1 MLPNHPEVR
10 APGIPAKHTA
20 FPSERNLSPAIP
32 SGALWDGL
40 LAAGGPTAALDLLE
54 RITAG
59 QDWRQPQARPD
70 TTGSSWDAA
79 QGPEATEAR
88 HLADWITGSACHPA
102 LAAANLQTLA
112 GAPVLEALA
121 GDRLEQLGGWA
132 RQYTTGAVAR
142 LLRPLE
148 PVAAAGGW
156 WCAGLDPAADWAP
169 MAWGC
174 FRPDVPRWDQ
184 ERDRPRKYEH
194 PITAPAR
201 SFWLKV
207 PAVVALEVAGRHRLQ
222 LPADVAEDHDG
233 AAGAFWRWWAQTP
246 ALPLVVTEGAKKAA
260 ALLSAGI
267 PAVALPGIWNGTP
280 KHPETGRPEL
290 LADLA
295 AVPWDG
301 RLAMV
306 LFDHST
312 RRNPDE
318 PKAAG
323 RLASLLLRAG
333 ARQAMVGTVP
343 GSHGKGADDHLA
355 SGGTWE
361 QLLEALKPLAALPVL
376 PRLRA
381 ADIVA
386 PAGCFLGTVAPIP
399 PAAEARLVAF
409 ASPMGSGKTTAI
421 ADAIAPLLA
430 AGIRVVL
437 LTHRQSLGAALAQE
451 LGLPWGDD
459 ALPGSDLRQQGM
471 ALCID
476 SLCRRSALRFNPAD
490 WAGAVVVIDEAAQ
503 VLSHALFATGTAIA
517 HRRPEVLEALSQLL
531 AGAAQ
536 VIAADAQ
543 LSDPVL
549 AALEAATG
557 ARALLIGSEHRP
569 AEGRELVN
577 HPDRGSW
584 RTALAQHLRARRRC
598 WIFTTAQQ
606 AGGDNA
612 AQHLD
617 TLAREQW
624 PEARTLLV
632 DSETVAD
639 PNHDAHRLAADPN
652 GIAGAYD
659 VVITTPAVAAGLS
672 VTLRGHFEAVFVGSG
687 GTIDPEA
694 IAQAAARVRDDCPR
708 HLYAPERSPGR
719 FLRVG
724 SGCFEA
730 QQLLTHQARHG
741 AAIAAQLA
749 GTVDLQTGSIGPWLP
764 LWAELAALS
773 NRKAL
778 AYAATV
784 RGLLEREGYRVIEA
798 DALDIQGEVDAK
810 TIAIRLREL
819 AQLQQEAEDQDT
831 IAAQLLT
838 DAQAAELLKR
848 RRRLQPAEA
857 AQLRRWRI
865 ARAWGLGADAP
876 TAEVLE
882 ADREQRS
889 QRGRFA
895 WALQSIEARQ
905 LVAAHDQAMARQLAP
920 RGIAWA
926 PDLCRELIGPKLTA
940 ADWLRLPDWLR
951 RSDWFT
957 ADDQQLADLQTHA
970 IAAAGTLPQ
979 ALGVSTGKTATGT
992 LRRLLK
998 LAGYRL
1004 EAKRTKEAG
1013 ARAWRYR
1020 VVLEA
1025 LPAGVTTQQLE
1036 AAWAAQLS
1044 SSPQGGG
1051 AQKIP
1056 YMNRGAAPPCH
1067 P

>member
-1 MLPNHPEVR
+1 MLPKCPEGG
-10 APGIPAKHTA
+10 APGIRPKHTA
-20 FPSERNLSPAIP
+20 FLLERNHQPERPSP
-32 SGALWDGL
+32 SLWDGL
-40 LAAGGPTAALDLLE
+40 LAAGGPAAALDLLD

-59 QDWRQPQARPD
+59 QDWRQAQARPG
-70 TTGSSWDAA
+70 TTGSSWDAT
-79 QGPEATEAR
+79 QGPEVAEAR
-88 HLADWITGSACHPA
+88 HLADWIEGSAIHPA
-102 LAAANLQTLA
+102 LAAANLQSLA
-112 GAPVLEALA
+112 GREVLEALA

-132 RQYTTGAVAR
+132 RQYATGAVASR
-142 LLRPLE
+142 LRPLE
-148 PVAAAGGW
+148 AVAAAGGW
-156 WCAGLDPAADWAP
+156 WCSGLDPLADWVP

-174 FRPDVPRWDQ
+174 FKPDAPRWDQ

-194 PITAPAR
+194 PLGAPAR

-207 PAVVALEVAGRHRLQ
+207 PAAVARLVADRYRLKLPAEVA
-222 LPADVAEDHDG
+222 ADHDG

-260 ALLSAGI
+260 ALLAAGV

-306 LFDHST
+306 LFDHSS

-323 RLASLLLRAG
+323 RLARLLLRAG

-355 SGGTWE
+355 AGGTWE
-361 QLLEALKPLAALPVL
+361 QLLEALKPLAPLPVL
-376 PRLRA
+376 PCLRA

-386 PAGCFLGTVAPIP
+386 PAGCFLGAVAPIP
-399 PAAEARLVAF
+399 SAAEARLVAL
-409 ASPMGSGKTTAI
+409 AAPMGSGKTEAI
-421 ADAIAPLLA
+421 AAVIAPLLA
-430 AGIRVVL
+430 AGVRVVL
-437 LTHRQSLGAALAQE
+437 LTHRTALGEALAE
-451 LGLPWGDD
+451 RLGLPWGDD

-471 ALCID
+471 ALCLD

-490 WAGAVVVIDEAAQ
+490 WAGAVVVMDEAAQ
-503 VLSHALFATGTAIA
+503 VLTHALFATGTAIA
-517 HRRPEVLEALSQLL
+517 HRRPEVLANLSQLL

-569 AEGRELVN
+569 ADGRDLVV

-584 RTALAQHLRARRRC
+584 RTAMAQHLQARRRC

-606 AGGDNA
+606 AGNPNA
-612 AQHLD
+612 AQN
-617 TLAREQW
+617 LAILTAQKW
-624 PEARTLLV
+624 PGARVLVV

-639 PNHDAHRLAADPN
+639 PNHDAHRLASDPD

-659 VVITTPAVAAGLS
+659 VVIATPAVAAGLS

-708 HLYAPERSPGR
+708 HLYAPDTSPGGY
-719 FLRVG
+719 LRHG

-749 GTVDLQTGSIGPWLP
+749 GTVDLQTGTIGPWLP

-778 AYAATV
+778 AYGATV

-798 DALDIQGEVDAK
+798 GALDLDGEMHAK
-810 TIAIRLREL
+810 ALAMQLRQL
-819 AQLQQEAEDQDT
+819 AELQQEAEDHDT
-831 IAAQLLT
+831 ITAQLIT
-838 DAQAAELLKR
+838 DSEAADLLK
-848 RRRLQPAEA
+848 RRRLQPAER

-865 ARAWGLGADAP
+865 AKAWGLGDTPP
-876 TAEVLE
+876 TFELIE
-882 ADREQRS
+882 ADREHHS
-889 QRGRFA
+889 QRGRFG
-895 WALQSIEARQ
+895 WALQSVEARQ
-905 LVAAHDQAMARQLAP
+905 MVAAHDQATAQQLAP
-920 RGIAWA
+920 RGIGWT

-940 ADWLRLPDWLR
+940 ADALGLPAWLS

-957 ADDQQLADLQTHA
+957 GADEELARLQTTA
-970 IAAAGTLPQ
+970 TAYGAGLSQ
-979 ALGVSTGKTATGT
+979 VLGLTAGKTATGT
-992 LRRLLK
+992 LRSLLA
-998 LAGYRL
+998 LCGYRL
-1004 EAKRTKEAG
+1004 EAKRSREG
-1013 ARAWRYR
+1013 GDRAWRYR
-1020 VVLEA
+1020 VVPEA
-1025 LPAGVTTQQLE
+1025 LPAGVTAEQLQ
-1036 AAWAAQLS
+1036 AAWTAQLS
-1044 SSPQGGG
+1044 SSPQGGVP
-1051 AQKIP
+1051 KNP
-1056 YMNRGAAPPCH
+1056 LH
-1067 P
+1067 E